1 MASDGDKI
9 SPISTDGTA
18 LAILIKHKMQ
28 NKLYSHPFEC
38 DRGQNKLNSGKKE
51 HMPCVMLASDDGG
64 IAKSFPPKKCLSN
77 GRMSNGCFSSYR
89 DVSSYS

>member
-1 MASDGDKI
+1 MGSDGDKI

-18 LAILIKHKMQ
+18 LAIRIKHKIQ

-51 HMPCVMLASDDGG
+51 
-64 IAKSFPPKKCLSN
+64 
-77 GRMSNGCFSSYR
+77 R
-89 DVSSYS
+89 